1 MARWLGSAEM
11 AVNRRRLLAGAGGL
25 AAAAAFGPARLAV
38 AAQEGA
44 VTITMWGN
52 HPEWRDPME
61 EILAAFEESH
71 PGVAVEFTA
80 FPANDYPARLQTA
93 KAGEAPSDAMGE
105 LEGSIIT
112 QVRAQAESGGEL
124 PFIDLTGKVD
134 ISGLTG
140 PARGQVEVDGVV
152 YGTPLASYT
161 VGLAYQKAIF
171 AENGVTPPT
180 TWQEL
185 RDTARALQ
193 DAGVTPIVLGARD
206 GIHPYFMYIGLVSSV
221 LGPDGF
227 DDLRSGERSLTDPD
241 LVEAAQLLLDL
252 QEFYQPGF
260 QATDYVTAKAIF
272 ANGQGAME
280 VAGTA
285 DFTGFRQVNPEADLG
300 FLAWPGPEAGM
311 YATTTGMEL
320 LYTVSRFAAP
330 EQQAAATQLVAW
342 LATVEAQQLVSDLI
356 ALPVH
361 EGVGES
367 SDPIRQETVAA
378 RGLDVTVWYDLP
390 ETAATLDAVSLA
402 HGGLWTGR
410 LTAQQFAEEI
420 QASIV
425 PSAGAAATPTA

>member
-1 MARWLGSAEM
+1 MARWAGSTATPWT
-11 AVNRRRLLAGAGGL
+11 RRRLLAGAGGL
-25 AAAAAFGPARLAV
+25 AAVAALGPARFSVTAQGDAV
-38 AAQEGA
+38 S
-44 VTITMWGN
+44 ITMWGN
-52 HPEWRDPME
+52 HPEWKDPME
-61 EILAAFEESH
+61 QILAAFEEGH
-71 PGVAVEFTA
+71 PGITVEFT
-80 FPANDYPARLQTA
+80 PIPGPDYPPRLQTA
-93 KAGEAPSDAMGE
+93 KAGEAPSDVLGE

-112 QVRAQAESGGEL
+112 QVRAGGEL
-124 PFIDLTGKVD
+124 PFVDLTGKVD
-134 ISGLTG
+134 VSGLTG
-140 PARGQVEVDGVV
+140 PARGQVEVDGKV

-185 RDTARALQ
+185 RDTARSLK
-193 DAGVTPIVLGARD
+193 DAGVTPIVLGAKD
-206 GIHPYFMYIGLVSSV
+206 GVHPYFMYIGLVSSV
-221 LGPDGF
+221 LGPAGF
-227 DDLRSGERSLTDPD
+227 EQLRRGERRLTDPD

-285 DFTGFRQVNPEADLG
+285 DFTGYRQVNPEADLG
-300 FLAWPGPEAGM
+300 FMAWPGPEAGT

-330 EQQAAATQLVAW
+330 EKQDAATQLVAW
-342 LATVEAQQLVSDLI
+342 LAGVEAQQLVSDLI

-361 EGVGES
+361 TGVAES

-390 ETAATLDAVSLA
+390 ETAKTFDTASQAQ
-402 HGGLWTGR
+402 GGLWTGR
-410 LTAQQFAEEI
+410 LSAQQFAEEM

-425 PSAGAAATPTA
+425 PSAGTATPTA

>member
-1 MARWLGSAEM
+1 VL
-11 AVNRRRLLAGAGGL
+11 
-25 AAAAAFGPARLAV
+25 
-38 AAQEGA
+38 
-44 VTITMWGN
+44 
-52 HPEWRDPME
+52 
-61 EILAAFEESH
+61 
-71 PGVAVEFTA
+71 
-80 FPANDYPARLQTA
+80 
-93 KAGEAPSDAMGE
+93 GE

-112 QVRAQAESGGEL
+112 QVRAGGEL
-124 PFIDLTGKVD
+124 PFVDLTGKVD
-134 ISGLTG
+134 VSGLTD
-140 PARGQVEVDGVV
+140 PARGQVEVDGKV

-185 RDTARALQ
+185 RDVARTLK
-193 DAGVTPIVLGARD
+193 DAGVTPIVLGAKD
-206 GIHPYFMYIGLVSSV
+206 GVHPYFMYIGLVSSV
-221 LGPDGF
+221 LGPEGF
-227 DDLRSGERSLTDPD
+227 EGLRRGERSLTDPD
-241 LVEAAQLLLDL
+241 LVEASQLLLDL

-285 DFTGFRQVNPEADLG
+285 DFTGYRQVNPEADLG
-300 FLAWPGPEAGM
+300 FMAWPGPEAGK

-330 EQQAAATQLVAW
+330 EKQDAATQLVAW

-378 RGLDVTVWYDLP
+378 RGQDVTVWYDLP
-390 ETAATLDAVSLA
+390 ETAKTFDTASLA
-402 HGGLWTGR
+402 QGGLWTGR
-410 LTAQQFAEEI
+410 LSAQQFAEEM

-425 PSAGAAATPTA
+425 PSAGNATPAA